1 VPGCPCAE
9 FHPENDPRGDDTA
22 LPGGFHQA
30 HNNLIC
36 GVCGHSHKQ
45 HTDPF
50 NAWEVKWD
58 DIDVLEKI
66 GEGKH
71 GRVHRCM
78 LAGHKSPYAVKIL
91 KSEKWSAKALSNFLR
106 EMALLSTSVIFD
118 LCVAR
123 CISQSPC
130 ASPCTTEPAVCCVS
144 GRRLH
149 RLTG

>member
-1 VPGCPCAE
+1 MSSCGVMGAVIACSSVPGCPCAE
-9 FHPENDPRGDDTA
+9 FHPENDPSDVA

-50 NAWEVKWD
+50 NVWEVKWD

-106 EMALLSTSVIFD
+106 EMALLSTSVIF
-118 LCVAR
+118 VWRVVSASRRAR
-123 CISQSPC
+123 HPARLSPRF
-130 ASPCTTEPAVCCVS
+130 AA
-144 GRRLH
+144 
-149 RLTG
+149 